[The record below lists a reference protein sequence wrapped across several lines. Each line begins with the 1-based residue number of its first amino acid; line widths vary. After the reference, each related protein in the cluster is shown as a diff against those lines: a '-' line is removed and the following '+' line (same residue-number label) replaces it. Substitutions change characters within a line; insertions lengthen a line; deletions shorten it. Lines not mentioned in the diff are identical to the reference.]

1 MPGPNDPGTRP
12 MDVIAAA
19 KVRARAALYQKDP
32 KLTRLEK
39 AFYDLFRQHGG

>member
-19 KVRARAALYQKDP
+19 KIRARAALNEKNP
-32 KLTRLEK
+32 RLTTLER
-39 AFYDLFRQHGG
+39 AFYNLFRQHGG